1 MTIRTH
7 LLRAAF
13 YATAILVSALFVYP
27 YFWMVLS
34 SVRGTEEAMVAPLRL
49 WPERLNLNA
58 YIDIAQVGGIPL
70 GRFLWNSLLVT
81 VASTAV
87 AVVVTALAAYALN
100 RRPRL
105 PGMRALRYGFLLT
118 IMYPYMLLLIPV
130 YLVMH
135 QLGLLGSTAGLV
147 LFLSLGP
154 VQFFLFDQ
162 FFRSI
167 PRELIEA
174 ALVDGASELQVL
186 WRVVMPIARS
196 VVATVTLITF
206 LINWAQW
213 FPVIVIANQPQS
225 YTLPAALLM
234 LNTELGVSYQSILA
248 MATITT
254 LPVVVVFL
262 LTQRRVMEGFA
273 AGAVKG

>member
-1 MTIRTH
+1 MSIH
-7 LLRAAF
+7 LARAGL
-13 YATAILVSALFVYP
+13 YAVAIGVSALFLYP
-27 YFWMVLS
+27 YLWMVLS

-49 WPERLNLNA
+49 WPERLNFNA
-58 YIDIAQVGGIPL
+58 YAGIAQIGGIPL
-70 GRFLWNSLLVT
+70 GRFVLNSIVVT
-81 VASTAV
+81 VASTIV

-105 PGMRALRYGFLLT
+105 PGMRWVRYGFLLT

-154 VQFFLFDQ
+154 IQFLLFDQ
-162 FFRSI
+162 FFRAV

-174 ALVDGASELQVL
+174 AQIDGASEWQVL
-186 WRVVMPIARS
+186 WRVVMPTALP
-196 VVATVTLITF
+196 VVATVALITF

-213 FPVIVIANQPQS
+213 FPVIVIASQPQS

-262 LTQRRVMEGFA
+262 FAQRRIMSGFA